1 MSNDIETN
9 HSDKIVCP
17 FCGELYTDDIYEYH
31 DSDGECFTCDECGK
45 EFLLGVEFDV
55 TFSTHRPDCKYKS
68 GKEHEYG
75 DVEQYDVDQ
84 EDCDRWNKTNFLD
97 KHWEPN
103 TVYKRYCKNCD
114 DVKIIQ
120 LSFGS
125 PVLEDF

>member
-1 MSNDIETN
+1 MIL
-9 HSDKIVCP
+9 KLIIQIR
-17 FCGELYTDDIYEYH
+17 LYVLFAVNFIQMIFMNIMIAMVNVLH
-31 DSDGECFTCDECGK
+31 
-45 EFLLGVEFDV
+45 V
-55 TFSTHRPDCKYKS
+55 TFSTHRPDCKYKY